1 MAKKLVRITEGE
13 KLTKLVK
20 YANKV
25 KPEEYKEVT
34 QEAQLDALI
43 VGQYEKLKHLLF

>member
-1 MAKKLVRITEGE
+1 MTKKLVRITEGE
-13 KLTKLVK
+13 KLKKLVD

-25 KPEEYKEVT
+25 KPKEYKEVT

-43 VGQYEKLKHLLF
+43 SGQYEKIKHLI

>member
-1 MAKKLVRITEGE
+1 MVRITEGE
-13 KLTKLVK
+13 KLKKLVE

-43 VGQYEKLKHLLF
+43 RGQYEKLEHLM